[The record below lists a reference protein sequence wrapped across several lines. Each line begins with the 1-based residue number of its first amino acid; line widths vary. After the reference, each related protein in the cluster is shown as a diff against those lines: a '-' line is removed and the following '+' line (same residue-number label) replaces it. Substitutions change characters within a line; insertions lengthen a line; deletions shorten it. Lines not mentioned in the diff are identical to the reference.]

1 MTSFEK
7 FIIPLVNSE
16 LTMKDIADDT
26 GFVGAYV
33 EDIDRP
39 YLDNHVFLM
48 YKWNKDVPNGQSVF
62 YKFKNLNSF
71 HSYSIRYINDECF
84 IVYVFTSNRDIN
96 HLKGGGRIIG
106 ESSKQRI
113 LQFWMF
119 TDSVVTINV
128 MRGTIASTPSPPLP
142 PEDYIPDGNE

>member
-1 MTSFEK
+1 MSTFEK

-16 LTMKDIADDT
+16 LTMSDIADDT
-26 GFVGAYV
+26 GFIGAYV

-39 YLDNHVFLM
+39 YLDSHVFLM
-48 YKWNKDVPNGQSVF
+48 YKWDKDIPNGQSVF

-96 HLKGGGRIIG
+96 HLKGGGSIIG

-119 TDSVVTINV
+119 TDNVVTGYV
-128 MRGTIASTPSPPLP
+128 MRGTMACKLPPPLP
-142 PEDYIPDGNE
+142 AEDYIADGEE